1 MGRYD
6 KYIHLNRPYRKVK
19 KPMEPADRAKIFL
32 PYAALSGFGDSVV
45 ETQRYRED
53 GFSLETDR
61 IEEINNTLLQLS
73 NELSIGNHPEI
84 QVLYYD
90 AKSQINKQI
99 KGFIEEVND
108 MKFYIKVN
116 SIQ

>member
-1 MGRYD
+1 MD
-6 KYIHLNRPYRKVK
+6 LIIPL
-19 KPMEPADRAKIFL
+19 
-32 PYAALSGFGDSVV
+32 
-45 ETQRYRED
+45 TED

-116 SIQ
+116 SIQISFDNIYELVII